1 MKHSWDL
8 PDWDKLHLS
17 LLMYKS
23 SVSAE
28 LYLGGSSSE
37 WFAALDSA
45 TIVSNPA
52 LIICSSSRFTL
63 SVLIHTGPDKLAQQ
77 RTQPASYLESLVLQH
92 LLDCNCLACLQ
103 TAGLEYCAEGPIA
116 NNSFCEVTDDLFI
129 RPKTPNSSNDMSN
142 IIGIAFSYTT
152 FKYLRANTPLV
163 DKKGLWAGV
172 PKQELGYFTTTPL
185 ATYRFFALALLWA
198 EPKLVKSLRQRI
210 QGGCFPKNC
219 WKEVTLAVPGLSPKS

>member
-1 MKHSWDL
+1 MFQLNYIWVVHHPNDL
-8 PDWDKLHLS
+8 QLS
-17 LLMYKS
+17 
-23 SVSAE
+23 
-28 LYLGGSSSE
+28 
-37 WFAALDSA
+37 
-45 TIVSNPA
+45 I
-52 LIICSSSRFTL
+52 
-63 SVLIHTGPDKLAQQ
+63 
-77 RTQPASYLESLVLQH
+77 LESLVLQH

-152 FKYLRANTPLV
+152 FKY
-163 DKKGLWAGV
+163 
-172 PKQELGYFTTTPL
+172 
-185 ATYRFFALALLWA
+185 RFFALALLWA